1 VVQVGRGHHTR
12 AGLMSALHLLHDLR
26 FTETGLK
33 ITENGTSEGEAG
45 GREAEE
51 AKQMCPTPS
60 ASQAVTPAFGTKHML
75 YFLLESRLPLQ
86 TEMVLYV
93 PHHKITQTQRSAL
106 TSCLPLCS
114 TTAHK
119 L

>member
-1 VVQVGRGHHTR
+1 
-12 AGLMSALHLLHDLR
+12 
-26 FTETGLK
+26 
-33 ITENGTSEGEAG
+33 
-45 GREAEE
+45 
-51 AKQMCPTPS
+51 MCQT
-60 ASQAVTPAFGTKHML
+60 QAVLQAMTPAFGTKHML

-86 TEMVLYV
+86 MKMVLYV
-93 PHHKITQTQRSAL
+93 LHHKITQTQRSTL